1 MSNKLLIIYL
11 FTFLLLFG
19 CKSPSR
25 QEKSPD
31 ENKSKTQI
39 AASTNSALQLYN
51 LEDENASSIKLP
63 DEISEIS
70 GIAVTENDRLFCH
83 GDEDAD
89 IFQIDM
95 KSGQVIKKF
104 YVGETSVNG
113 DFEDIA
119 IAGDRF
125 FLVESKGIIVEFKE
139 GNDGEHVPYIVY
151 KTFLK
156 SSNNVEGL
164 CYDPEINSLL
174 LACKDYPG
182 KGFEKNKAV
191 YYLFLNT
198 MTLYEKPKFLIP
210 LKDIRKNTI
219 ENEFSP
225 SGIARHPKTGSF
237 FVIAARGN
245 AIIEVSKEGEII
257 AQKDL
262 PEKVHKQ
269 PEGIAITKD
278 GTLFISNEGR
288 FKTARLIS
296 YPMRSG
302 NN

>member
-19 CKSPSR
+19 CKSNPKK
-25 QEKSPD
+25 EKSPD

-39 AASTNSALQLYN
+39 AASTNSALLWYDIEN
-51 LEDENASSIKLP
+51 EDASFIKLP

-70 GIAVTENDRLFCH
+70 GIAVTGDDRMFCH

-89 IFQIDM
+89 IFQVDI

-104 YVGETSVNG
+104 YAGETSVNG

-139 GNDGEHVPYIVY
+139 GNNGEHVPYQTY

-164 CYDPEINSLL
+164 CYDPQTNSLL

-182 KGFEKNKAV
+182 KGYEKNKAV
-191 YYLFLNT
+191 FSFSLNT
-198 MTLYEKPKFLIP
+198 MALDEKPRFLIP

-225 SGIARHPKTGSF
+225 SGIARHPKTGTF

-245 AIIEVSKEGEII
+245 TIIELSKEGEII

-269 PEGIAITKD
+269 PEGIAFTND
-278 GTLFISNEGR
+278 GTLIISNEGR